1 MPRKLTANEI
11 DNIMVGATFLGAG
24 GGGPLDTGRELLEKQ
39 ATGSYS
45 IDLYSMDEIAKEERD
60 STYGAMVACLGSP
73 QKIKENGTFGPDGVA
88 CFDAFKKAML
98 LHDKKIKYLYSGEMG
113 GMNTMVPMLVSIIA
127 KQQGGASIG
136 LLDFDANGRAV
147 PELNTS
153 LNAARG
159 FAPNPVGLGA
169 LPTVEGKACTECI
182 IECETD
188 TESEAICRKLC
199 EIYNSQVGFS
209 TWAMSVNELK
219 DNSVLSCVSTAE
231 MIGENIKMIQKL
243 PELDLA
249 GVLNDAGYTCRRI
262 IRGKIKDK
270 IIEVV
275 HGFDLGR
282 TIIWDEETGE
292 DYTICFQN
300 ENLYVYKGTE
310 PTEETVLITAPEL
323 ISVFC
328 RLDKNGKPYYLP
340 VDNSTTEIGMSVDV
354 IVSPADKK
362 WWAKDK
368 HAYRCWQK
376 TLKDAEYYG
385 AQINYTGEHI
395 K

>member
-1 MPRKLTANEI
+1 
-11 DNIMVGATFLGAG
+11 
-24 GGGPLDTGRELLEKQ
+24 
-39 ATGSYS
+39 
-45 IDLYSMDEIAKEERD
+45 
-60 STYGAMVACLGSP
+60 
-73 QKIKENGTFGPDGVA
+73 
-88 CFDAFKKAML
+88 ML
-98 LHDKKIKYLYSGEMG
+98 LHGKEIKYLYSGEMG

-127 KQQGGASIG
+127 KQQGGSSIG

-169 LPTVEGKACTECI
+169 LPTVGGKSCTECI

-199 EIYNSQVGFS
+199 EIYNSQIGFS
-209 TWAMSVNELK
+209 TWAMSVKELK
-219 DNSVLSCVSTAE
+219 DNSVLGCVSTAE
-231 MIGENIKMIQKL
+231 RIGENIKMIQKK
-243 PELDLA
+243 PELDLT
-249 GVLNDAGYTCRRI
+249 GVLNDAGYACRRL

-282 TIIWDEETGE
+282 TVICDDETGE

-310 PTEETVLITAPEL
+310 PTEENVLITAPEL

-328 RLDKNGKPYYLP
+328 RLDKNGDPYYLP
-340 VDNSTTEIGMSVDV
+340 VDNSTTEVGMSVDV

-362 WWAKDK
+362 WWAEDK
-368 HAYRCWQK
+368 RAYRCWVK
-376 TLKDAEYYG
+376 TLRDARYHG
-385 AQINYTGEHI
+385 AQIDYNGAHI

>member
-1 MPRKLTANEI
+1 MPRELTACEI
-11 DNIMVGATFLGAG
+11 DSIMVGATFLGAG
-24 GGGPLDTGRELLEKQ
+24 GGGPLDTGRELLKKQ
-39 ATGSYS
+39 TSGSYS
-45 IDLYSMDEIAKEERD
+45 IDLYSMDEIPEKERD
-60 STYGAMVACLGSP
+60 ATYGAMVACLGSP

-98 LHDKKIKYLYSGEMG
+98 LHGKEIKYLYSGEMG

-127 KQQGGASIG
+127 KQQGGSSIG

-169 LPTVEGKACTECI
+169 LPTVGGKSCTECI

-199 EIYNSQVGFS
+199 EIYNSQIGFS
-209 TWAMSVNELK
+209 TWAMSVKELK
-219 DNSVLSCVSTAE
+219 DNSVLGCVSTAE
-231 MIGENIKMIQKL
+231 RIGENIKMIQKK
-243 PELDLA
+243 PELDLT
-249 GVLNDAGYTCRRI
+249 GVLNDAGYACRRL

-282 TIIWDEETGE
+282 TVICDDETGE

-310 PTEETVLITAPEL
+310 PTEENVLITAPEL

-328 RLDKNGKPYYLP
+328 RLDKNGAPIICPL
-340 VDNSTTEIGMSVDV
+340 I
-354 IVSPADKK
+354 
-362 WWAKDK
+362 
-368 HAYRCWQK
+368 
-376 TLKDAEYYG
+376 TLRLKSECPLMLLYPR
-385 AQINYTGEHI
+385 
-395 K
+395 

>member
-1 MPRKLTANEI
+1 MTVR
-11 DNIMVGATFLGAG
+11 
-24 GGGPLDTGRELLEKQ
+24 
-39 ATGSYS
+39 
-45 IDLYSMDEIAKEERD
+45 
-60 STYGAMVACLGSP
+60 
-73 QKIKENGTFGPDGVA
+73 
-88 CFDAFKKAML
+88 
-98 LHDKKIKYLYSGEMG
+98 
-113 GMNTMVPMLVSIIA
+113 
-127 KQQGGASIG
+127 
-136 LLDFDANGRAV
+136 RAV

-231 MIGENIKMIQKL
+231 MIGENIKMIQKM

-310 PTEETVLITAPEL
+310 PTEENVLITAPEL

-362 WWAKDK
+362 WWAEDK